1 MSLKFIPSLARNNCI
16 GIGMEDFL
24 KILCIV
30 RKVEAPFVINILQ
43 PLEILKA
50 KSAVS
55 FTVIREKDALIR
67 DVMAHDLVLF
77 FRNWSPS
84 TLKLLHFA
92 RLSGK
97 PVVYAV
103 DDNFFELSSSEIG
116 PMKEAELNAYSGY
129 ITNSDLVM
137 VYSNLMVERVRPLN
151 EKVIKTAPGGID
163 FSVFEGLNRPPRQE
177 TIKIIYATSRYKNDI
192 LSGLFLPA
200 LKKILLEY
208 RGLVEIDLW
217 GYMPEG
223 LEDIPGVNHVEKM
236 EYGRYMKRLY
246 SGGFDIGLAP
256 LKDDLFHRSKTNTKF
271 RDYGACG
278 IAGIYSDVDV
288 YSDVEDG
295 KTGLLVENND
305 SAWYGAMK
313 RLIEDVNLRDSI
325 KSNAYGYVR
334 KNYDMNAAAD
344 NLYETLLK
352 TTDKKGA
359 KEARIPA
366 KNGIAAQFLDLR
378 PPRILFI
385 SPPRGNMIKDMPRL
399 MKSYGYPFKF
409 VEAKSPADLELTP
422 KLKRSIS
429 LSDAV
434 VCLDM
439 DCNVFGSETPEGKV
453 FSCKDADIITVIN
466 EIERTYYSGI
476 HYSFSSKALWTRF
489 NLFRNLLSEVLFKKT
504 KINSLEQFFRKSVR
518 NPVRDFLTK
527 K

>member
-1 MSLKFIPSLARNNCI
+1 
-16 GIGMEDFL
+16 MEDFL

-30 RKVEAPFVINILQ
+30 RTVEAPFVINILQ

-50 KSAVS
+50 KGAVA

-67 DVMAHDLVLF
+67 DVMGHDLVLF
-77 FRNWSPS
+77 FRNWSPYS
-84 TLKLLHFA
+84 LKLLHFA

-97 PVVYAV
+97 PVIYAV

-116 PMKEAELNAYSGY
+116 PMKEAELNAHSGY

-137 VYSNLMVERVRPLN
+137 VYSDLMVERVRPLN

-163 FSVFEGLNRPPRQE
+163 FSVFEGLKRPPRQE
-177 TIKIIYATSRYKNDI
+177 KIKIIYATSRYKNDI

-208 RGLVEIDLW
+208 KGLAELDLW
-217 GYMPEG
+217 GYRPKE

-246 SGGFDIGLAP
+246 SEGFDIGLAP

-305 SAWYGAMK
+305 SAWYGAIK
-313 RLIEDVNLRDSI
+313 RLIEDKSLRDSI
-325 KSNAYGYVR
+325 KSNAYSYVR
-334 KNYDMNAAAD
+334 KNYDMNVTAD
-344 NLYETLLK
+344 KLYDIVRETIN
-352 TTDKKGA
+352 KKGA
-359 KEARIPA
+359 KQAKIPV
-366 KNGIAAQFLDLR
+366 KKRIAAQFLDLR

-385 SPPRGNMIKDMPRL
+385 APPRGNMINDLPPL
-399 MKSYGYPFKF
+399 MKLYRYPFKL
-409 VEAKSPADLELTP
+409 VTAKSSADLELTS
-422 KLKRSIS
+422 KLKRYIA
-429 LSDAV
+429 LSNAI
-434 VCLDM
+434 VCLDV
-439 DCNVFGSETPEGKV
+439 DCRFFDSEASKGKV
-453 FSCKDADIITVIN
+453 YSCKDGNIINVLN
-466 EIERTYYSGI
+466 EIERTYYNGV
-476 HYSFSSKALWTRF
+476 HYSFSSKAIWTRF
-489 NLFRNLLSEVLFKKT
+489 NYFRNSLGEVLFKKT
-504 KINSLEQFFRKSVR
+504 KINNFEQFFRKSIR
-518 NPVRDFLTK
+518 NPVRDFLK
-527 K
+527 RK